1 MSMKKTNQLYE
12 KNIGYNLE
20 EICPKEKILFL
31 DIETTG
37 LSPRSSYIYMIGAA
51 HYTEASGLEPEGYT
65 ITQWLAENAA
75 DEKEIL
81 VDFLSEVKNY
91 EMLIHFNGNTFDL
104 PFIQARCEANGLE
117 FNYSEFKGIDI
128 YRRIQPFKNILR
140 LGSCKQKAVEE
151 YLGIDREDQYSGGQL
166 VGVYKEYVKSAD
178 RKALKLLV
186 THNYEDVTGMLSIL
200 PILAYSDFLSGD
212 NIKVGKVQINTY
224 KDVNGLKSRELLINL
239 TLSSPLPKPLS
250 YNANECIL
258 TARANEASLKVPVYD
273 EEMKYF
279 YEGYKD
285 YYYLPEEDMAV
296 HKSVSIYVDKEFRTQ
311 ATASTCY
318 TRKKSSYLPEW
329 GPLFNPFFKRDY
341 ETKSMFF
348 ELNDEFKKN
357 KSSFIDYAKH
367 ILDMMM
373 RNK

>member
-151 YLGIDREDQYSGGQL
+151 YLGIDRED
-166 VGVYKEYVKSAD
+166 
-178 RKALKLLV
+178 
-186 THNYEDVTGMLSIL
+186 VTGMLSIL

-258 TARANEASLKVPVYD
+258 TARGSEASLKVPVYD

-311 ATASTCY
+311 ATAATCY